1 MLWKNQS
8 KQIDLPLAGGATGRI
23 LKSEP
28 EALLVSAHSREAMI
42 KVSQWARASGRDLNE
57 LLCLQ
62 IVITAVWHLTGR
74 EISLWEAG
82 SHLWNPEILSIVQ
95 AGTENQSLCYD

>member
-1 MLWKNQS
+1 MHTIVEHQNSVKELSICCLAMLWKNQS

-28 EALLVSAHSREAMI
+28 EALSVSAHSREAMI

-62 IVITAVWHLTGR
+62 IVITAV
-74 EISLWEAG
+74 
-82 SHLWNPEILSIVQ
+82 
-95 AGTENQSLCYD
+95 